1 MGTTRGSEPQ
11 VPDPQRQQ
19 EAAAEPVWHWGQQ
32 PVQEA
37 EADQRPLPV
46 AEAWDVYSEGQ
57 QDDKQNGQEAPER
70 RKDPMAHQPKRG
82 GDMPPEGQQ
91 RAME

>member
-11 VPDPQRQQ
+11 VPDPYRQQ
-19 EAAAEPVWHWGQQ
+19 EAAADPVWQWGQQ
-32 PVQEA
+32 AGQAA
-37 EADQRPLPV
+37 ESDRRPRPGP
-46 AEAWDVYSEGQ
+46 EPWDDYSGGQ
-57 QDDKQNGQEAPER
+57 QDNKQHGQEAPEG